1 MVNVKQPM
9 STLSGLNGLVVIDE
23 IQHLPALPESLRVL
37 MDRPDRMGQKG
48 QFLLL
53 GSAAQG

>member
-1 MVNVKQPM
+1 M

-23 IQHLPALPESLRVL
+23 IQHLPELPESLRVL
-37 MDRPDRMGQKG
+37 MDRPERMGQNG